1 MSSFALY
8 FTGVLIVVAGLVYA
22 AITLGLPQVWIGI
35 GAVIIIGFG
44 LMGATRKTRLK
55 DETPTSE

>member
-8 FTGVLIVVAGLVYA
+8 FTGVLIVVEGLVYA
-22 AITLGLPQVWIGI
+22 AITLGLPQIWIAI
-35 GAVIIIGFG
+35 GAIIIVGFG
-44 LMGATRKTRLK
+44 LMGATQKTRLK